1 MNVQQNKSIALR
13 YIEEMHNKR
22 NPDVADELFSDEC
35 KIHLGQATFDS
46 ENYKNMILRH
56 SDTFPDI
63 TTTVD
68 DLIAEGDK
76 VVVRW
81 TSRFTHQDKFMGV
94 DPTYKQIKV
103 SGMSIYRINQ
113 GKIAEI
119 WISWDRLSLM
129 QQVGIIQR

>member
-1 MNVQQNKSIALR
+1 MR